1 MTGAIANSTPAAP
14 KGRAMGAMATNND
27 IIDLLRD
34 VSAKQDKLVD
44 RIGDI
49 EKAAAL
55 DVANARY
62 TMTGLAERMD
72 ALEQVM
78 REDVKP
84 QTDDL
89 KRMKAIGIGFLT
101 LVGMGGLTL
110 GGTIVWASET
120 LVQTLR
126 AWLRIS

>member
-1 MTGAIANSTPAAP
+1 
-14 KGRAMGAMATNND
+14 MATNND

-49 EKAAAL
+49 EKSEAL

-62 TMTGLAERMD
+62 TMTGLAERVD
-72 ALEQVM
+72 AMEQLL

-110 GGTIVWASET
+110 GGVVVWASET

-126 AWLRIS
+126 TWLRIT

>member
-1 MTGAIANSTPAAP
+1 
-14 KGRAMGAMATNND
+14 MGAMATNND

-78 REDVKP
+78 WDDVKP

-89 KRMKAIGIGFLT
+89 KRMKVIGIGFLT

-110 GGTIVWASET
+110 GGAIVWASET